1 MDNKVNKEEFKK
13 IFIEKLNKSNW
24 NFLSSYIKTNDFDN
38 ILNKLYELRKENK
51 RFTPPVKEMLQCFY
65 DCNYKNLKIIILG
78 DSPFSKINYSNGIA
92 FDCSKSN
99 DIELDLKIMLD
110 EVFKKN
116 NIKIPKKHN
125 TSLKKWSDQG
135 ILLLNS
141 SLSIEIDK
149 QKGHYNIWNDFI
161 VYILDYLN
169 YNNENLIFLLLG
181 DKAKEYEDLLDSEKH
196 YIFTLKHPNET
207 TLKEGWDTKDTFQK
221 INTLLNNKIN
231 WLN

>member
-1 MDNKVNKEEFKK
+1 M
-13 IFIEKLNKSNW
+13 
-24 NFLSSYIKTNDFDN
+24 
-38 ILNKLYELRKENK
+38 
-51 RFTPPVKEMLQCFY
+51 
-65 DCNYKNLKIIILG
+65 
-78 DSPFSKINYSNGIA
+78 
-92 FDCSKSN
+92 
-99 DIELDLKIMLD
+99 
-110 EVFKKN
+110 
-116 NIKIPKKHN
+116 
-125 TSLKKWSDQG
+125 
-135 ILLLNS
+135 LLNS